1 MVNECSLRGIYT
13 AETKVKPT
21 KKNLEPMLKQDLKGV
36 IRPPALCY
44 GDVMETMDSLNL
56 GMYEVSF
63 LSKTLLRS
71 TLWNGFPTEIKTVN
85 SILPFRKKPFI
96 LLLHLR
102 TCSKPDTIFTVL
114 VWIFEFSSG
123 VTKIFAKYSEIFRG
137 KVMIFRGFSNPP
149 GSYDYFKAIFIIGVP
164 GWTPP
169 RSQRSY

>member
-1 MVNECSLRGIYT
+1 MRLKKFLFKIIAGPAGRRQNAIQPFEGLPPERMVNECSVRGIYT

-114 VWIFEFSSG
+114 V
-123 VTKIFAKYSEIFRG
+123 
-137 KVMIFRGFSNPP
+137 
-149 GSYDYFKAIFIIGVP
+149 
-164 GWTPP
+164 
-169 RSQRSY
+169 